1 MLRMPSIAAV
11 ALGGAAGAT
20 IRWAV
25 LDATGGATFPWPVLL
40 VNLVGCGVLGLLIG
54 LEVPRS
60 TRLLLGAGLCGGLTT
75 FSTFSVEAAQMLR
88 ADDTTLAVAYILC
101 SVVGGLI
108 AIVAGR
114 TAGSMA
120 GGSTC

>member
-1 MLRMPSIAAV
+1 MPSIGTV
-11 ALGGAAGAT
+11 ALGGTVGAT
-20 IRWAV
+20 LRWAV
-25 LDATGGATFPWPVLL
+25 LDVVGGAPFPWPVLL
-40 VNLVGCGVLGLLIG
+40 INLVGCTVLGLLIG

-114 TAGSMA
+114 TAGSIA